1 MAELGGN
8 IRWGVTTNL
17 TMNETVNPDFSQV
30 EADAARIPID
40 LRFAIFFPE
49 KRPFFVEGIE
59 QLSSPGQL
67 IYTRRVTNPVGA
79 VKLTGKA
86 AGTTIGLLSAVDA
99 KNASETLVDNP
110 IYNLVRLRR
119 DLAGQST
126 VGLTYTDKIDGRD
139 FNRVAAFDARIVFKK
154 LYFIQIQAGQSFT
167 RRLGSIASGPIW
179 DLWADRTGRSWGF
192 RYQVKGVHPDFVAAS
207 GFVRRVGFVSAD
219 ASNRFSLFG
228 RPGGVFESWTGRV
241 NFSGSWDYH
250 QFFGGQQPIETRIS
264 FNNTFAFK
272 GGWSLSV
279 NPITETFEFDSTF
292 HAGYAVEQVLAG
304 GVVDT
309 VPFVLDGQVRSLG
322 FIASLR
328 TPKFSQFSA
337 TARFIYGQDID
348 HFEFAPAP
356 VIMPSFTIEWR
367 PTEQIR
373 IDAQYLHRRLRRKRD
388 GSTFATAHVPRL
400 KIEYQLA
407 RPLFV
412 RFVGQYDARTRDALR
427 DPRTEDPILVDG
439 TLTTRE
445 VTNDFRYDVLL
456 ALQPNPGTVF
466 FAGYGSSL
474 TETDALAFRD
484 LRRVND
490 NFFMKLSYLFR
501 M

>member
-1 MAELGGN
+1 
-8 IRWGVTTNL
+8 
-17 TMNETVNPDFSQV
+17 
-30 EADAARIPID
+30 
-40 LRFAIFFPE
+40 
-49 KRPFFVEGIE
+49 
-59 QLSSPGQL
+59 
-67 IYTRRVTNPVGA
+67 
-79 VKLTGKA
+79 
-86 AGTTIGLLSAVDA
+86 
-99 KNASETLVDNP
+99 
-110 IYNLVRLRR
+110 
-119 DLAGQST
+119 
-126 VGLTYTDKIDGRD
+126 
-139 FNRVAAFDARIVFKK
+139 
-154 LYFIQIQAGQSFT
+154 
-167 RRLGSIASGPIW
+167 
-179 DLWADRTGRSWGF
+179 
-192 RYQVKGVHPDFVAAS
+192 
-207 GFVRRVGFVSAD
+207 
-219 ASNRFSLFG
+219 
-228 RPGGVFESWTGRV
+228 
-241 NFSGSWDYH
+241 
-250 QFFGGQQPIETRIS
+250 
-264 FNNTFAFK
+264 
-272 GGWSLSV
+272 
-279 NPITETFEFDSTF
+279 
-292 HAGYAVEQVLAG
+292 
-304 GVVDT
+304 
-309 VPFVLDGQVRSLG
+309 
-322 FIASLR
+322 
-328 TPKFSQFSA
+328 
-337 TARFIYGQDID
+337 
-348 HFEFAPAP
+348 
-356 VIMPSFTIEWR
+356 MPSFTIEWR

>member
-17 TMNETVNPDFSQV
+17 TMNGTVNPDFSQV

-192 RYQVKGVHPDFVAAS
+192 RYQVKGFQPRLR
-207 GFVRRVGFVSAD
+207 GRERVRS
-219 ASNRFSLFG
+219 
-228 RPGGVFESWTGRV
+228 PGGVRQCRRFE
-241 NFSGSWDYH
+241 
-250 QFFGGQQPIETRIS
+250 P
-264 FNNTFAFK
+264 
-272 GGWSLSV
+272 
-279 NPITETFEFDSTF
+279 
-292 HAGYAVEQVLAG
+292 VLA
-304 GVVDT
+304 
-309 VPFVLDGQVRSLG
+309 
-322 FIASLR
+322 LR
-328 TPKFSQFSA
+328 T
-337 TARFIYGQDID
+337 TG
-348 HFEFAPAP
+348 
-356 VIMPSFTIEWR
+356 
-367 PTEQIR
+367 
-373 IDAQYLHRRLRRKRD
+373 RRLRELD
-388 GSTFATAHVPRL
+388 GEGELQRL
-400 KIEYQLA
+400 
-407 RPLFV
+407 
-412 RFVGQYDARTRDALR
+412 VGLPSVLR
-427 DPRTEDPILVDG
+427 W
-439 TLTTRE
+439 
-445 VTNDFRYDVLL
+445 
-456 ALQPNPGTVF
+456 A
-466 FAGYGSSL
+466 
-474 TETDALAFRD
+474 ETH
-484 LRRVND
+484 
-490 NFFMKLSYLFR
+490 
-501 M
+501 